1 MKRTIITV
9 VALAALAAPAVQAAK
24 PEPRNITISATPTTV
39 KFGGAV
45 TLSGKLNGSNN
56 ANRPITVEENPFP
69 FDDNAFTPSGPA
81 ATTNAQG
88 EWTFSDKPT
97 VNTRYRARSGNAES
111 RTIDVGVRP
120 AISLALSDYTP
131 RVGQVVRFF
140 GRFCPERDGTR
151 VGLQRRVAP
160 NQWRTLRRP
169 MLTDIP
175 GETCSSY
182 SKRLAVRRDGRYRVH
197 FFGTGDLTEGNSR
210 SRFANAHL

>member
-1 MKRTIITV
+1 MKRTIITFA
-9 VALAALAAPAVQAAK
+9 ALAALAAPAVQAAK
-24 PEPRNITISATPTTV
+24 PEPRNVTISATPTTV

-56 ANRPITVEENPFP
+56 ANRPITVEEDPFP
-69 FDDNAFTPSGPA
+69 FDNAFTPSGPA

-97 VNTRYRARSGNAES
+97 VNTHYRARSGNAES
-111 RTIDVGVRP
+111 RVVDVGVRP

-131 RVGQVVRFF
+131 RVGQIVRFF
-140 GRFCPERDGTR
+140 GRFCPERDGIR
-151 VGLQRRVAP
+151 VALQRRIAP

-169 MLTDIP
+169 MLKDIP

-182 SKRLAVRRDGRYRVH
+182 SKGLAVRRDGRYRVH
-197 FFGTGDLTEGNSR
+197 FFGTADLTQGNSR
-210 SRFANAHL
+210 SRFANAHR

>member
-1 MKRTIITV
+1 MKRTLITLL
-9 VALAALAAPAVQAAK
+9 ALGALAAPAVYAAK
-24 PEPRNITISATPTTV
+24 PPAKNITIAAAPDTV
-39 KFGGAV
+39 RFGRSV
-45 TLSGKLNGSNN
+45 TLSGKLTGANN
-56 ANRPITVEENPFP
+56 SGQQVRVEEDPFP
-69 FDDNAFTPSGPA
+69 FDNAFSPA
-81 ATTNAQG
+81 GAAVTTNAQG
-88 EWTFSDKPT
+88 EWTFSDQPT
-97 VNTRYRARSGNAES
+97 VNTHYRARSGNAES
-111 RTIDVGVRP
+111 RIVDVGVRP

-140 GRFCPERDGTR
+140 GRFCPERDGIR

-169 MLTDIP
+169 MLKDIP

-182 SKRLAVRRDGRYRVH
+182 SKRLAVRRDSRYRVH